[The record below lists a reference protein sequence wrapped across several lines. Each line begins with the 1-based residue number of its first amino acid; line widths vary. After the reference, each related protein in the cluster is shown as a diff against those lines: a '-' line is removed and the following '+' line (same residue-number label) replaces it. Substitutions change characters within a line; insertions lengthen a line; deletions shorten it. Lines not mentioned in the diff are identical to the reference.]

1 MGPVVVPPS
10 YVFIVYSSYL
20 NIPDCSQGME
30 TFYAVAQWL
39 SGGDTGKMGVQT
51 GRNWHIVDIQLVL

>member
-1 MGPVVVPPS
+1 
-10 YVFIVYSSYL
+10 VFIVYSSYL